1 MDRKERSF
9 VGSLARQDAQT
20 PEEGMYFG
28 QRPPRPPARPAVAS
42 PHQDEAEG
50 CRNQTPA
57 APMPGAPAHARTLGA
72 RAPVLVTEHA
82 GMEGT
87 A

>member
-9 VGSLARQDAQT
+9 VGSLAGQDAQT
-20 PEEGMYFG
+20 PEEGTHVS
-28 QRPPRPPARPAVAS
+28 QRPPAPRRSPRWLW

-50 CRNQTPA
+50 CGNQTPVF
-57 APMPGAPAHARTLGA
+57 PVPGAPAQARTLGA
-72 RAPVLVTEHA
+72 RASVLVTEHT